1 MPVRLAAICGAKDEQ
16 YPGEGRARI
25 GEEMLQAPLA
35 STTDRIY
42 STLYQVLLTDNVAPG
57 RSQIE
62 RREQTIEGP
71 IYEGSSVEGSSLEGS
86 SLEGS
91 SLEGPKLEGPKL
103 EGPKLEGSIVKG
115 PI

>member
-1 MPVRLAAICGAKDEQ
+1 
-16 YPGEGRARI
+16 
-25 GEEMLQAPLA
+25 MLQAPLA
-35 STTDRIY
+35 STTERIY

-71 IYEGSSVEGSSLEGS
+71 IYEGSSLEGS
-86 SLEGS
+86 S
-91 SLEGPKLEGPKL
+91 LEGPKL